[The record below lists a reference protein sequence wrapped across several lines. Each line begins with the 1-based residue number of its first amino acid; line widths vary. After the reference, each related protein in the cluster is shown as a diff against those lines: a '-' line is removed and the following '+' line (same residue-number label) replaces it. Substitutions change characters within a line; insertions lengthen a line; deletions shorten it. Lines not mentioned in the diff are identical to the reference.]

1 MALNR
6 WHCSYG
12 VTYIYLLVHKAASGS
27 DGAPAYIYVAFKSMI
42 DKIILHMNMNS
53 NGKTIF

>member
-1 MALNR
+1 VHNNKEVIFQVMALNR

-27 DGAPAYIYVAFKSMI
+27 DGPS
-42 DKIILHMNMNS
+42 LHLCGSQKHNR
-53 NGKTIF
+53 